1 MQPFDLSGT
10 LRRIRRLADLSQREL
25 ADRCDLSQSAVAH
38 AESRQRDLPVGAL
51 VRACALAGLRL
62 ALLDVDGHEIAGMA
76 ADAVRDFGGR
86 RFPAHLDTSHS
97 DERWGRYAH
106 RFDRPT
112 PWFTVDRDRTGRD
125 AMRRAHGMP
134 DDHHPV
140 RPGDSPQERRAAR
153 QRAARQRERDEY
165 QRRLAAGEAPPL
177 ADFDCSCPPVCDELD
192 DRSGRPVHAE
202 GCRCSC
208 DLC

>member
-10 LRRIRRLADLSQREL
+10 LRRIRRRADLSQREL

-38 AESRQRDLPVGAL
+38 AESGRRDLPVGAL

-62 ALLDVDGHEIAGMA
+62 ALLDADGHEIAGMT

-125 AMRRAHGMP
+125 AARRVHGTP

-140 RPGDSPQERRAAR
+140 RPGDSPQDRRAAR
-153 QRAARQRERDEY
+153 QRAARQREREEY
-165 QRRLAAGEAPPL
+165 QRRLASGEVWPL
-177 ADFDCSCPPVCDELD
+177 AEFDCSCPPVCDELD

-202 GCRCSC
+202 GCQCSC

>member
-1 MQPFDLSGT
+1 MQPFDLSGS

-25 ADRCDLSQSAVAH
+25 ADRCNLSQSAVAH
-38 AESRQRDLPVGAL
+38 AESGQRDLPVGAL
-51 VRACALAGLRL
+51 VRACALAWLRL
-62 ALLDVDGHEIAGMA
+62 ALLDADGHEIAGMT

-97 DERWGRYAH
+97 DERWERYAH

-140 RPGDSPQERRAAR
+140 RPGDSPQDRRAAR
-153 QRAARQRERDEY
+153 QRAARQREREEY
-165 QRRLAAGEAPPL
+165 QRRLASGEVPPL
-177 ADFDCSCPPVCDELD
+177 AEFDCSCPPVCDELD
-192 DRSGRPVHAE
+192 DRSGRLVHAE